1 MRRWVAATS
10 RPAWP
15 SNRHARERASAHLAV
30 GPVEK
35 VVVMASPPSVSFKSA
50 RVRSSPSSPKK
61 AIHLSDFAFRRLVHP
76 PTPTG
81 THSKKQ
87 PAVSMIRVL
96 RGRQALTT
104 SSAAR
109 LLSTAGHMPRQ
120 ARSLPLTS
128 LWHATVRLLAPR
140 LTSPLRAADHGEALR
155 QGGDE
160 VPRDPLAV
168 RPALVRDHAAVLCQG
183 RRVSARVRL
192 SP

>member
-61 AIHLSDFAFRRLVHP
+61 AIHLLGLRVSSARP
-76 PTPTG
+76 SNPEPNAQQE
-81 THSKKQ
+81 Q

-140 LTSPLRAADHGEALR
+140 LTSPLHAADHGEALR

-192 SP
+192 RP

>member
-1 MRRWVAATS
+1 MRRLGDGQHACLACCT
-10 RPAWP
+10 
-15 SNRHARERASAHLAV
+15 HARTERASARS
-30 GPVEK
+30 GPLK
-35 VVVMASPPSVSFKSA
+35 LSVMPSQNSVSFKSA

-61 AIHLSDFAFRRLVHP
+61 AFHLGLRVSSARPSTNPDWNAQQE
-76 PTPTG
+76 
-81 THSKKQ
+81 Q

-140 LTSPLRAADHGEALR
+140 LTSPLHAADHGEALR

>member
-1 MRRWVAATS
+1 MRRLGDGQHACLACCT
-10 RPAWP
+10 
-15 SNRHARERASAHLAV
+15 HARTERASARSGPAEAV
-30 GPVEK
+30 RD
-35 VVVMASPPSVSFKSA
+35 AVSEQRFVQKRPRSIVSIKPKKGNSSLGLRVSSA
-50 RVRSSPSSPKK
+50 RPSTNP
-61 AIHLSDFAFRRLVHP
+61 DWNTRQE
-76 PTPTG
+76 
-81 THSKKQ
+81 Q

-128 LWHATVRLLAPR
+128 LWHAAVRLLAPR
-140 LTSPLRAADHGEALR
+140 LTSPLCAADHGEALR

-192 SP
+192 RP

>member
-1 MRRWVAATS
+1 MRRLGDGQHACLACCT
-10 RPAWP
+10 
-15 SNRHARERASAHLAV
+15 HARTERASARSGPAEAV
-30 GPVEK
+30 RD
-35 VVVMASPPSVSFKSA
+35 AVSEQRFVQKRPRSIVSIKPKKGISSLGLRVSSA
-50 RVRSSPSSPKK
+50 RPSNPEPN
-61 AIHLSDFAFRRLVHP
+61 AQQE
-76 PTPTG
+76 
-81 THSKKQ
+81 Q

-192 SP
+192 RP